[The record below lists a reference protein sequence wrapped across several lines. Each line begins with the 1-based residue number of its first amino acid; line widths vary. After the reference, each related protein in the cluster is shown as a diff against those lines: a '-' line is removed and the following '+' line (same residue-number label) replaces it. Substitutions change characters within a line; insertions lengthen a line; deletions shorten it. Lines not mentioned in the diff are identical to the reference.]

1 MTLSEN
7 QEKLFG
13 LIRIFK
19 VIDME
24 QAYKLFKDLSPHI
37 ITININTLIKAKL
50 IKLYHHKYLTCC
62 VSERDSGL
70 IDLDNVNCLW
80 AIMAISCDLTDILN
94 TMSGNSPSS
103 YLYISNH
110 QHTYSL
116 IQVSRLKLINIR
128 KQQEYYENQYHKN
141 EKTLKLREQFLFV
154 VDDIEFV
161 NIINEYKLPFP
172 YSIAYIKKEAGKDL
186 PVIKTFHS
194 DISNETE
201 EPIPVDIPV
210 EPTPIKRNVAHSSIP
225 VEEVINDIPIENIPE
240 GIPTEE

>member
-94 TMSGNSPSS
+94 TMSGNSP
-103 YLYISNH
+103 
-110 QHTYSL
+110 YSL

-128 KQQEYYENQYHKN
+128 KQQEYYEKQYHKN

-201 EPIPVDIPV
+201 EPIPIDIPV
-210 EPTPIKRNVAHSSIP
+210 
-225 VEEVINDIPIENIPE
+225 ENIPE

>member
-1 MTLSEN
+1 MKGVLHMTLSEN

-128 KQQEYYENQYHKN
+128 KQQEYYEKQYHKN
-141 EKTLKLREQFLFV
+141 
-154 VDDIEFV
+154 
-161 NIINEYKLPFP
+161 
-172 YSIAYIKKEAGKDL
+172 
-186 PVIKTFHS
+186 
-194 DISNETE
+194 
-201 EPIPVDIPV
+201 
-210 EPTPIKRNVAHSSIP
+210 
-225 VEEVINDIPIENIPE
+225 
-240 GIPTEE
+240 